1 MTPILHPTAR
11 DRLVKLCGLLGS
23 EHAGERANAA
33 ALASRLLADC
43 GLTWAD
49 VVLPQPTA
57 PAPNRPTASAAHN
70 VSVRWALARAAEL
83 PQRDRAFLDGIQRRP
98 TLTSKQATWLSDIIV
113 RLQSAAQAQQQGGP

>member
-23 EHAGERANAA
+23 EHPGERANAA
-33 ALASRLLADC
+33 AMASRLLLDC

-49 VVLPQPTA
+49 VVLPPPAA
-57 PAPNRPTASAAHN
+57 PAPNRRAAPATPS

-83 PQRDRAFLDGIQRRP
+83 PQRDRVFLDGIQGRP
-98 TLTSKQATWLSDIIV
+98 TLTLKQAAWLADIIV
-113 RLQSAAQAQQQGGP
+113 RLQTAAHAQQEGAR